1 MLGTWTGTPRSR
13 WAFQWRRCDTAGDSC
28 VDIDGADGH
37 DPHRDADDVGHT
49 LRVLVTA
56 HNVAGDGT
64 ATTAPTD
71 VVVARGP
78 VNRSAPSVS
87 GSVRI
92 GSDLTADRGDWT
104 GTPDI
109 SYAYQWQR
117 CATATTCVDIAG
129 ATSRT
134 YTTTG
139 DDVGAALR
147 VQVTATNTA
156 GRATALSDRTAAITA
171 DPPRNETT
179 PEVIGTARVGET
191 LAVDQGSWSG
201 TDPLTFSYQWQRCDA
216 AGEHC
221 APVAGQT
228 ERMYALTG
236 ADAGSTIRVVVT
248 ASGPGGVVARATDAT
263 ATVEPA
269 SADPVPDP
277 PVNEVAPTITGT
289 ARAGNTLQVERG
301 HWTGTDPIS
310 YTYQWQRC
318 DGDGTNCGN
327 VDGATSL
334 EYALTDADVGHTLRI
349 VARGTNTAGT
359 SSVISTPTA
368 VVGPAGTT
376 SGGGGNPRPV
386 PTPAPTPSPAPAPT
400 TPAAPSAGT
409 ITGQAPA
416 TSADLS
422 SLPGSQVSSASC
434 AALVGGRGFRRT
446 TFAPAGAVRMRVRAD
461 AAVLP
466 AAPVRVTVNA
476 SKPKGLRGVR
486 YTLDGRALR
495 AATRAPY
502 TLRLA
507 PAALKPGRHVLAASL
522 RPSRGRARVL
532 RTTLRVAACATRF
545 TARQYRTTSGSA
557 LRLRIDSRTATTA
570 ATFALP
576 AAVTRALG
584 LGTPA
589 GRIRVVT
596 PAGARQYK
604 MTPARGRRPMG
615 LGANAAGRPGV
626 RIRGRT
632 VVVTGLPARTGIV
645 DVTVYQPRAP
655 RGPALL
661 ARTRRVNAVATIRAP
676 GTKRIVAR
684 VSRSGG

>member
-1 MLGTWTGTPRSR
+1 
-13 WAFQWRRCDTAGDSC
+13 
-28 VDIDGADGH
+28 
-37 DPHRDADDVGHT
+37 
-49 LRVLVTA
+49 
-56 HNVAGDGT
+56 
-64 ATTAPTD
+64 
-71 VVVARGP
+71 
-78 VNRSAPSVS
+78 
-87 GSVRI
+87 
-92 GSDLTADRGDWT
+92 
-104 GTPDI
+104 
-109 SYAYQWQR
+109 
-117 CATATTCVDIAG
+117 
-129 ATSRT
+129 
-134 YTTTG
+134 
-139 DDVGAALR
+139 
-147 VQVTATNTA
+147 
-156 GRATALSDRTAAITA
+156 
-171 DPPRNETT
+171 
-179 PEVIGTARVGET
+179 
-191 LAVDQGSWSG
+191 
-201 TDPLTFSYQWQRCDA
+201 
-216 AGEHC
+216 
-221 APVAGQT
+221 
-228 ERMYALTG
+228 
-236 ADAGSTIRVVVT
+236 
-248 ASGPGGVVARATDAT
+248 
-263 ATVEPA
+263 
-269 SADPVPDP
+269 
-277 PVNEVAPTITGT
+277 
-289 ARAGNTLQVERG
+289 
-301 HWTGTDPIS
+301 
-310 YTYQWQRC
+310 
-318 DGDGTNCGN
+318 
-327 VDGATSL
+327 
-334 EYALTDADVGHTLRI
+334 
-349 VARGTNTAGT
+349 
-359 SSVISTPTA
+359 
-368 VVGPAGTT
+368 
-376 SGGGGNPRPV
+376 
-386 PTPAPTPSPAPAPT
+386 
-400 TPAAPSAGT
+400 
-409 ITGQAPA
+409 
-416 TSADLS
+416 
-422 SLPGSQVSSASC
+422 
-434 AALVGGRGFRRT
+434 
-446 TFAPAGAVRMRVRAD
+446 MRVRAD

-476 SKPKGLRGVR
+476 SKPEGLRGVR